1 MTVKTRRRGA
11 ASKKVTI
18 SLPEDLF
25 KQLEKMRRAK
35 KLDRST
41 WVQEAV
47 SDAIKRERRAEMDRA
62 YVESYRNDPEEVD
75 EKEIAMLASLA
86 AASWADLDE

>member
-1 MTVKTRRRGA
+1 MTLRTRRRGGV
-11 ASKKVTI
+11 SKKVTI

-47 SDAIKRERRAEMDRA
+47 SDAIKRERRTEMDRA